1 MPVPFSETDKEKIRT
16 KLMDAARTSFAE
28 RGLQGT
34 SLVSLTDTA
43 SISKSSFYTFFDSKE
58 ALYLAL
64 LGELGP
70 EVEARVVAPVVR
82 SSLGAGDALATFL
95 QAFLSELEDQPL
107 LRRLLEHPE
116 ELRAVAKRVGL
127 EELEAKAR
135 ALAPLQA
142 FLERL
147 REAGQLRSDV
157 PPEVMVGA
165 LRAVLILSLH
175 ADTLAPHH
183 AQVMEL
189 MVELVAEGLTTPGRR

>member
-1 MPVPFSETDKEKIRT
+1 MPVPFSEVDKEKIRT
-16 KLMDAARTSFAE
+16 QLMDAARTSFAE

-34 SLVSLTDTA
+34 SLVSLTDA
-43 SISKSSFYTFFDSKE
+43 AAISKSSFYAFFDSKE

-70 EVEARVVAPVVR
+70 EVEARVMAPVVQ

-95 QAFLSELEDQPL
+95 QAFLSELERQPL

-116 ELRAVAKRVGL
+116 ELRAVAKRLGL

-147 REAGQLRSDV
+147 QEAGHLRSDV

-165 LRAVLILSLH
+165 LRAVLILALH

-183 AQVMEL
+183 AEVMEL
-189 MVELVAEGLTTPGRR
+189 MVKLVAEGLTTPGHR